1 MHVGSVPTHACMR
14 LFEDKCKRKHKNRQ
28 KYTEI
33 EINEE
38 ARMCASDLNSL
49 TSLFIDTAE
58 KISFF
63 SRRTASTLL
72 GGALGGVIGILC
84 VSSEIPIQKHYEDI
98 FVLFSAVGGAGIG
111 CLSIKETREER
122 ARRVENA
129 AIKIAKIDKM
139 EDFRNN
145 LLIQHAALTGGDAER
160 VFKRPS
166 DKK

>member
-1 MHVGSVPTHACMR
+1 M
-14 LFEDKCKRKHKNRQ
+14 
-28 KYTEI
+28 
-33 EINEE
+33 
-38 ARMCASDLNSL
+38 
-49 TSLFIDTAE
+49 
-58 KISFF
+58 
-63 SRRTASTLL
+63 
-72 GGALGGVIGILC
+72 GGVIGILC